1 MSLSLLS
8 LNLPPNCQCPA
19 ASNADWPAHLCGPS
33 CGGTVQDELLKTALV
48 SHILAGKYKKTRGQD
63 GRHKPVSGHGEGR
76 YLRTCF
82 GGKTG
87 GQACDRK
94 VITCFSRNLEEK
106 TVTIVDLSSKERER
120 RPVLDCNA
128 PGELRS
134 LVKLHL
140 SYEDNCC
147 CYTIVSEKEGL
158 YRIVKQMW
166 EIGVGRRHKKLVTQ
180 SRAGHAPTF

>member
-1 MSLSLLS
+1 MYPFVTNGLSWLKFIVLFS
-8 LNLPPNCQCPA
+8 RVPVTFKFKFTTQLPMPAA

-87 GQACDRK
+87 GQACERK

-140 SYEDNCC
+140 SYEDYCC
-147 CYTIVSEKEGL
+147 CYTIVSENWLKTL
-158 YRIVKQMW
+158 LQCSK
-166 EIGVGRRHKKLVTQ
+166 
-180 SRAGHAPTF
+180 